1 MGNPSWNVPAL
12 HNNNIHNLIMN
23 NPIIYVPTAYKYSI
37 DLTMQNNLLD
47 ASVYTGHN
55 KDK

>member
-23 NPIIYVPTAYKYSI
+23 NPIIYVPPAYKYSI
-37 DLTMQNNLLD
+37 DLTMQNNLMD